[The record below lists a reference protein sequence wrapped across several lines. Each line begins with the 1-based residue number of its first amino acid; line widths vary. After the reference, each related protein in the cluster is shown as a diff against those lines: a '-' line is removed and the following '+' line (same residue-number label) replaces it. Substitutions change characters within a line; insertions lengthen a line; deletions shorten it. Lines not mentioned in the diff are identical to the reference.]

1 MLPDHFNPESGSRQ
15 VLALEGLKMVGKDQ
29 DGSCKWTRPGQ
40 RDLNRIARQVSLREC
55 RVASV
60 VSDSL

>member
-1 MLPDHFNPESGSRQ
+1 MLPDHFNPKSRSHQ

-29 DGSCKWTRPGQ
+29 DGSCKWTRPGTERSEQ
-40 RDLNRIARQVSLREC
+40 NCQTGGLREC

-60 VSDSL
+60 VSESL